1 MSYWWKSEDSEAQ
14 KEEEKYSN
22 PAPSRT
28 FILHYLRE
36 RVVPLHY
43 GQLCSAFALDDPDQL
58 EALRRRL
65 IAMCRDGEL
74 IQNRKQAFCL
84 PDKMELVSGRVQGH
98 KDGFGFLIPDDK
110 SADFFLTPKQME
122 SLFDGDKVMVRET
135 EIDHRQRRWCV
146 TVEVLKRAFTQIVGV
161 YHERAG
167 VAVVDP
173 DNSRLKH
180 EILVVPGGLTPTE
193 GQYVVAEIKDYPS
206 RRRAATAVIKEIL
219 GFRHESGM
227 EIEVALR
234 SHNIPHVWPDDVVK
248 SVKRFSTNVDEKDK
262 AFRVDLRNLPL
273 VTIDGED
280 ARDFDDAVYA
290 ERKKSGGWRLYVAIA
305 DVSHYVRPN
314 DALDTEA
321 QARGT
326 SVYFP
331 GQVIPMLPEILSNG
345 LCSLNPNVDRL
356 AMICEMT
363 ISEQGKLSGYTFYEG
378 LIKSY
383 ARLTYN
389 QVGSMLETPDS
400 ARGIKLRNEFS
411 TVSPHLE
418 TLYSLYK
425 VLRKVREGRGAIDF
439 DTVETRIL
447 FDNHRK
453 IKAIVPTERNDAH
466 KLIEECMLC
475 ANQATAKF
483 FDKHGLTSL
492 FRIHK
497 GPTEQKLETLYAF
510 LGELGLSL
518 PGKSVPTPED
528 YQTLLANIQARPDV
542 SVVQTML
549 LRSLSQ
555 AEYHPDNIGHFGLAF
570 DAYAHFT
577 SPIRRYPDLLA
588 HRAIRHIVRSTVPSR
603 HVRRVEKAGVLQ
615 KSSIYP
621 YEQKD
626 MLALGDQCSSAERR
640 ADEAVRDAV
649 TSLKCQYIQQHLGE
663 VYPGKVASVTGFGLF
678 VELDDIYVSGL
689 VHISSLPDDYY
700 HFDSAKQRLVGEHS
714 RRAFSLGDTLNVQ
727 VMRVSVEDKI
737 IDFELEG
744 GRRSSSKRK
753 TGTGSQRYS
762 KNSRKGTKGKTWEEK
777 SSKRKPSEKAGG
789 RSTDKDAKSGRLRS
803 AKRNPNSLERTRKE
817 SLPASREELMANART
832 AAAEEKAKTK
842 KKHSKKK
849 RSSAKATTAK
859 SNKVSSKKTRAKPA
873 SGSKSKD
880 NLSKKNKSV
889 KKKPNTSKKPN
900 TAKKPNT
907 SKKPNT

>member
-1 MSYWWKSEDSEAQ
+1 MGYWWKSEDPEAQ
-14 KEEEKYSN
+14 AEEGKYNN

-28 FILHYLRE
+28 FILHYLNE
-36 RVVPLHY
+36 RAVPLHY

-65 IAMCRDGEL
+65 IAMCRDGQL

-84 PDKMELVSGRVQGH
+84 PDKMQLVSGRVQGH
-98 KDGFGFLIPDDK
+98 RDGFGFLIPDDG

-135 EIDHRQRRWCV
+135 EVDHRQRRWCV
-146 TVEVLKRAFTQIVGV
+146 TVEVIERAFTQIVGI
-161 YHERAG
+161 YHEKDGIAL
-167 VAVVDP
+167 VEP
-173 DNSRLKH
+173 DHSRLKH
-180 EILVVPGGLTPTE
+180 EIVIVPGGLAPTE
-193 GQYVVAEIKDYPS
+193 GQYVVVEIKDYPS
-206 RRRAATAVIKEIL
+206 KRRAATGLVKEIL

-234 SHNIPHVWPDDVVK
+234 SHNIPHEWPDTVAKV
-248 SVKRFSTNVDEKDK
+248 VKRFSPEVTEKDK
-262 AFRVDLRNLPL
+262 LSRVDLRQLPL

-290 ERKKSGGWRLYVAIA
+290 ERKKGSGWRLYVAIA
-305 DVSHYVRPN
+305 DVSHYVKPG

-321 QARGT
+321 QNRGN

-331 GQVIPMLPEILSNG
+331 GQVIPMLPEVLSNG
-345 LCSLNPNVDRL
+345 LCSLNPHVDRL
-356 AMICEMT
+356 AMVCEMT
-363 ISEQGKLSGYTFYEG
+363 ISEHGRLSSYTFYEG
-378 LIKSY
+378 VIQSH
-383 ARLTYN
+383 ARLTYT
-389 QVGSMLETPDS
+389 QVGEMLESPDS
-400 ARGIKLRNEFS
+400 PKAIKWREKFS
-411 TVSPHLE
+411 AVAPHLE

-425 VLRKVREGRGAIDF
+425 TLRTVREARGAIDF

-497 GPTEQKLETLYAF
+497 GPTEQKLENLYAF

-518 PGKSVPTPED
+518 PGKSAPTPED
-528 YQTLLANIQARPDV
+528 YQTLLESIQKRPDV

-555 AEYHPDNIGHFGLAF
+555 AEYHPENIGHFGLAY

-588 HRAIRHIVRSTVPSR
+588 HRAIRHIVRSKIVSK
-603 HVRRVEKAGVLQ
+603 HVRRVDSVPLLDKAD
-615 KSSIYP
+615 IYP

-626 MLALGDQCSSAERR
+626 MLALGDQCSSTERR

-649 TSLKCQYIQQHLGE
+649 TSLKCQYIQQHVGE

-700 HFDSAKQRLVGEHS
+700 HFDNATQRLVGEHS
-714 RRAFSLGDTLNVQ
+714 RRTFSLGDMLSVRVVRVNVD
-727 VMRVSVEDKI
+727 DKN
-737 IDFELEG
+737 IDFELEETKG
-744 GRRSSSKRK
+744 SSLKKK
-753 TGTGSQRYS
+753 TGSTHRSKSEQGKQGKHDRRRGKRRDQRPS
-762 KNSRKGTKGKTWEEK
+762 SADKKEPNRGQGGKSEPANISEHSPEKKNRYKKTEV
-777 SSKRKPSEKAGG
+777 P
-789 RSTDKDAKSGRLRS
+789 
-803 AKRNPNSLERTRKE
+803 
-817 SLPASREELMANART
+817 PASREELIARAKK
-832 AAAEEKAKTK
+832 AAAEGSSNPNPNPK
-842 KKHSKKK
+842 KKKSKKK
-849 RSSAKATTAK
+849 RSSVKAMTGAPGKSSAKKVSGGKKTGAK
-859 SNKVSSKKTRAKPA
+859 SSASPVKGKK
-873 SGSKSKD
+873 KSKT
-880 NLSKKNKSV
+880 SKKNQGSNKG
-889 KKKPNTSKKPN
+889 
-900 TAKKPNT
+900 
-907 SKKPNT
+907 